1 MDDSR
6 DTSRDTPDARLDL
19 VIKNVR
25 VVRPGRPEVER
36 LDLGVKDGR
45 FARIAPD
52 IPAAAAAAVYDGR
65 GRLGF
70 PGVVDA
76 HTHVGIYG
84 PLADDAVS
92 ESRAAVSGGVTTML
106 TYFRTGQYYLNRA
119 GAYAEFFPEVLKLSE
134 GRYHCDYAY
143 HLAPIAASHVDEM
156 EALAVRHG
164 VPSFKIFMF
173 YGGYGLHG
181 QAGQDAQRRFLMI
194 GPEDTYDLAHFEF
207 ILRAAGR
214 IQRAHPTLA
223 EHVSVSLH
231 CEVADI
237 LNAYTRL
244 VGRDPTLSG
253 LRAYSAARPP
263 HAEGLAVWI
272 AAYLANE
279 AACANVNL
287 LHLSSR
293 KALEAAWTMAAV
305 FPHIDF
311 RREITV
317 GHLLLDVD
325 APTGAWAKVNP
336 PIRPREDVEFLWK
349 AVLEGRVDWIV
360 SDHACCAEEV
370 KGAGPR
376 GAGDVWLAKAGFG
389 GTEYLL
395 TGVFSEGRRRGLP
408 LHRMADL
415 LARNPARRFGL
426 LDKGDIEVG
435 YDADLAL
442 LDPDRRVVIRAA
454 DSPSAQGYTPFE
466 GQELTGQ
473 VTATFL
479 RGRLAWEDGAVVGP
493 ARGRYQHRPSG
504 TRRTS

>member
-1 MDDSR
+1 M
-6 DTSRDTPDARLDL
+6 PDRPLDL

-25 VVRPGRPEVER
+25 VVRPRRPQVER
-36 LDLGVKDGR
+36 LDLGVQDGR

-52 IPAAAAAAVYDGR
+52 IPAAEARAGYDAR
-65 GRLGF
+65 ARLGF

-84 PLADDAVS
+84 PLAEDAVS

-106 TYFRTGQYYLNRA
+106 TYFRTGQYYLNRG
-119 GAYAEFFPEVLKLSE
+119 GAYAEFFPEVLEQSA
-134 GRYHCDYAY
+134 GRYHCDYGY
-143 HLAPIAASHVDEM
+143 HLAPIA
-156 EALAVRHG
+156 

-181 QAGQDAQRRFLMI
+181 QAGQDEQRRFLMI

-207 ILRAAGR
+207 ILRDAGR
-214 IQRAHPTLA
+214 IQRAHPALA

-231 CEVADI
+231 CEMADI
-237 LNAYTRL
+237 LNAYTRI
-244 VGRDPTLSG
+244 VAQDRSLSG

-279 AACANVNL
+279 AACTNVNL

-293 KALEAAWTMAAV
+293 KALEAAFAMAGV

-325 APTGAWAKVNP
+325 APAGARAKVNP
-336 PIRPREDVEFLWK
+336 PIRPREDVEFLWR
-349 AVLEGRVDWIV
+349 AVLDGKVDWIV

-370 KGAGPR
+370 KGAGPAGR
-376 GAGDVWLAKAGFG
+376 GDIWLAKSGFG

-395 TGVFSEGRRRGLP
+395 AGVFSEGSRRGLP
-408 LHRMADL
+408 YHRMAEL
-415 LARNPARRFGL
+415 LAFNPAQRYGL
-426 LDKGDIEVG
+426 LRKGDIAVG
-435 YDADLAL
+435 FDADLAL
-442 LDPDRRVVIRAA
+442 LDPERRVTVRAA
-454 DSPSAQGYTPFE
+454 ESPSAQGYTPFE
-466 GQELTGQ
+466 GHELTGR

-479 RGRLAWEDGAVVGP
+479 RGGLAWEDGRVVGP
-493 ARGRYQHRPSG
+493 ARGHYIRRPA
-504 TRRTS
+504 

>member
-1 MDDSR
+1 
-6 DTSRDTPDARLDL
+6 
-19 VIKNVR
+19 VR
-25 VVRPGRPEVER
+25 VVRPGQPRVER
-36 LDLGVKDGR
+36 LDLGVAAGR
-45 FARIAPD
+45 FVRVAPD
-52 IPAAAAAAVYDGR
+52 IAVDQAARVYDAR

-70 PGVVDA
+70 PGLVDA

-106 TYFRTGQYYLNRA
+106 TYFRTGQYYLNRS
-119 GAYAEFFPEVLKLSE
+119 GPYAEFFPEVLRLSE
-134 GRYHCDYAY
+134 GRYHCDYGY
-143 HLAPIAASHVDEM
+143 HLAPIAGSHVDEM
-156 EALAVRHG
+156 EALATRHG

-181 QAGQDAQRRFLMI
+181 QAGPDEQRRFLMI

-207 ILRAAGR
+207 VLRAAGR
-214 IQRAHPTLA
+214 IERAHPALA
-223 EHVSVSLH
+223 RHVSVSLH
-231 CEVADI
+231 CELADI

-244 VGRDPTLSG
+244 VGRDPSLSG

-263 HAEGLAVWI
+263 HAEGLAVWV

-279 AACANVNL
+279 AACSNVNL

-293 KALEAAWTMAAV
+293 KALEAARAMADV

-311 RREITV
+311 RREVTV

-325 APTGAWAKVNP
+325 APAGAYAKVNP
-336 PIRPREDVEFLWK
+336 PIRPRDDVEFLWR
-349 AVLEGRVDWIV
+349 AVLEGKVDWIV

-370 KGAGPR
+370 KGADR
-376 GAGDVWLAKAGFG
+376 GRGSIWLAKSGFG

-395 TGVFSEGRRRGLP
+395 AGVFSEGSKRGLAY
-408 LHRMADL
+408 HQMAEL
-415 LARNPARRFGL
+415 LARNPARRYGL
-426 LDKGDIEVG
+426 LHKGDIAPG
-435 YDADLAL
+435 FDADLAL
-442 LDPDRRVVIRAA
+442 LDPERRFTVRAA
-454 DSPSAQGYTPFE
+454 ASPSGQGYTPFE

-479 RGRLAWEDGAVVGP
+479 RGEPAWEDGRVVGP
-493 ARGRYQHRPSG
+493 ARGRYIPRPG
-504 TRRTS
+504 

>member
-1 MDDSR
+1 M
-6 DTSRDTPDARLDL
+6 PEAPLDL
-19 VIKNVR
+19 IIKNAR
-25 VVRPGRPEVER
+25 VVRPRRPDLER
-36 LDLGVKDGR
+36 LDLGIRDGR
-45 FARIAPD
+45 FVRIAPD
-52 IPAAAAAAVYDGR
+52 IAASDARAVHDAR
-65 GRLGF
+65 GQLAF

-84 PLADDAVS
+84 PLAEDAVT

-106 TYFRTGQYYLNRA
+106 TYFRTGQYYLNRG
-119 GAYAEFFPEVLKLSE
+119 GAYAEFFPEVLRQSQ

-143 HLAPIAASHVDEM
+143 HLAPIAGAHVDEM
-156 EALAVRHG
+156 EALATRHG

-181 QAGQDAQRRFLMI
+181 QAGQDAQRQFLML

-231 CEVADI
+231 CEIADI

-244 VGRDPTLSG
+244 VGRDRSLSG

-279 AACANVNL
+279 AACSNVNL

-293 KALEAAWTMAAV
+293 KALEAATAMAGV

-317 GHLLLDVD
+317 AHLLLDVD
-325 APTGAWAKVNP
+325 TPTAAFAKVNP
-336 PIRPREDVEFLWK
+336 PIRPREDVEYLWR
-349 AVLEGRVDWIV
+349 A
-360 SDHACCAEEV
+360 
-370 KGAGPR
+370 
-376 GAGDVWLAKAGFG
+376 
-389 GTEYLL
+389 T
-395 TGVFSEGRRRGLP
+395 
-408 LHRMADL
+408 
-415 LARNPARRFGL
+415 
-426 LDKGDIEVG
+426 
-435 YDADLAL
+435 
-442 LDPDRRVVIRAA
+442 DRKSVV
-454 DSPSAQGYTPFE
+454 
-466 GQELTGQ
+466 
-473 VTATFL
+473 
-479 RGRLAWEDGAVVGP
+479 
-493 ARGRYQHRPSG
+493 
-504 TRRTS
+504 

>member
-1 MDDSR
+1 M
-6 DTSRDTPDARLDL
+6 PDPPLDL
-19 VIKNVR
+19 LVKNVR
-25 VVRPGRPEVER
+25 VVRPRRPGVER
-36 LDLGVKDGR
+36 LDLGVRDGR
-45 FARIAPD
+45 FARVAPTV
-52 IPAAAAAAVYDGR
+52 PAADAREVYDAG

-84 PLADDAVS
+84 PLAEDAVS

-106 TYFRTGQYYLNRA
+106 TYVRTGQYYLNRA
-119 GAYAEFFPEVLKLSE
+119 GAYAEVFPEVLRQSA
-134 GRYHCDYAY
+134 GRYHCDYGY
-143 HLAPIAASHVDEM
+143 HVAPIAGAHVDEM
-156 EALAVRHG
+156 EALATQHG

-181 QAGQDAQRRFLMI
+181 QAGQDEQRRFLML

-207 ILRAAGR
+207 VLRAAGR
-214 IQRAHPTLA
+214 LQRAHAPLA
-223 EHVSVSLH
+223 PYVSVSLH

-244 VGRDPTLSG
+244 VARDRSLGG
-253 LRAYSAARPP
+253 LAAYSAARPP

-293 KALEAAWTMAAV
+293 KALEAAATMAAV

-311 RREITV
+311 RREVTV

-325 APTGAWAKVNP
+325 APAGAYAKVNP
-336 PIRPREDVEFLWK
+336 PIRPREDVESLWRS
-349 AVLEGRVDWIV
+349 VLDGTVDWIV
-360 SDHACCAEEV
+360 SDHACCAHEV
-370 KGAGPR
+370 KEAGEGR
-376 GAGDVWLAKAGFG
+376 GDIWLAKSGFG

-395 TGVFSEGRRRGLP
+395 AGVFSEGSKRGLAP
-408 LHRMADL
+408 HRMAEL
-415 LARNPARRFGL
+415 LAFNPARRYGL
-426 LDKGDIEVG
+426 LGKGDIDVG
-435 YDADLAL
+435 FDADLAL
-442 LDPDRRVVIRAA
+442 LDPDRRFVVRAA

-479 RGRLAWEDGAVVGP
+479 RGRLVWEGGRVVGAAGGRYLARPTP
-493 ARGRYQHRPSG
+493 ARPSA
-504 TRRTS
+504 

>member
-1 MDDSR
+1 M
-6 DTSRDTPDARLDL
+6 L
-19 VIKNVR
+19 IKNVR
-25 VVRPGRPEVER
+25 VVRPRQPQIER
-36 LDLGVKDGR
+36 LDLGVADGR
-45 FARIAPD
+45 FVRVAPD
-52 IPAAAAAAVYDGR
+52 IPVDQAVEVYDAR

-84 PLADDAVS
+84 PLAEDAVS

-106 TYFRTGQYYLNRA
+106 TYFRTGQYYLNR
-119 GAYAEFFPEVLKLSE
+119 GGSYAEFFPEVLRLSE

-143 HLAPIAASHVDEM
+143 HLAPITGAHVDEM
-156 EALAVRHG
+156 EALATRHG

-181 QAGQDAQRRFLMI
+181 GAGQDEQRRFLML

-207 ILRAAGR
+207 ILREAGR
-214 IQRAHPTLA
+214 LQRAYPALA

-231 CEVADI
+231 CELADI

-244 VGRDPTLSG
+244 VARDPSLSG

-263 HAEGLAVWI
+263 HAEGLAVWV
-272 AAYLANE
+272 AAYLASE

-293 KALEAAWTMAAV
+293 KALEAATTMAGV

-311 RREITV
+311 RREVTV

-325 APTGAWAKVNP
+325 SAAGAYAKVNP
-336 PIRPREDVEFLWK
+336 PIRPRADVEFLWQ
-349 AVLEGRVDWIV
+349 AVLGGQVDWIV

-370 KGAGPR
+370 KAAGR
-376 GAGDVWLAKAGFG
+376 GQGDIWLAKAGFG

-395 TGVFSEGRRRGLP
+395 AGVFSEGSKRGLP
-408 LHRMADL
+408 CHRMAEL
-415 LARNPARRFGL
+415 VAYNPARRYGL
-426 LDKGDIEVG
+426 LHKGDIAVG

-442 LDPDRRVVIRAA
+442 LDPERRFTVRAA
-454 DSPSAQGYTPFE
+454 ASPSAQGYTPFE
-466 GQELTGQ
+466 GQELTGR

-479 RGRLAWEDGAVVGP
+479 RGRLAWEGGHVVGP
-493 ARGRYQHRPSG
+493 ARGRYIHRPA
-504 TRRTS
+504 

>member
-1 MDDSR
+1 MTDV
-6 DTSRDTPDARLDL
+6 TPLDL

-25 VVRPGRPEVER
+25 VVRPRHPEVER

-52 IPAAAAAAVYDGR
+52 IPAADAAAVYDAH

-84 PLADDAVS
+84 PLAEDAVT
-92 ESRAAVSGGVTTML
+92 ESQAAVSGGVTTML
-106 TYFRTGQYYLNRA
+106 TYFRTGQYYLNRG
-119 GAYAEFFPEVLKLSE
+119 GAYADFFPEVLAHSQ

-143 HLAPIAASHVDEM
+143 HLAPIAASHVGEM
-156 EALAVRHG
+156 EMLALRHG

-181 QAGQDAQRRFLMI
+181 QAGQDEQRRFLMI

-214 IQRAHPTLA
+214 IQQAHPALA

-231 CEVADI
+231 CEIADI
-237 LNAYTRL
+237 LNAYTRI
-244 VGRDPTLSG
+244 VAQDTTLSG

-263 HAEGLAVWI
+263 HSEGLAVWI

-279 AACANVNL
+279 AACRNVNL

-293 KALEAAWTMAAV
+293 KALEAALAMARV

-311 RREITV
+311 RREITI

-325 APTGAWAKVNP
+325 APTGTYAKVNP
-336 PIRPREDVEFLWK
+336 PIRPRDDVEYLWS
-349 AVLEGRVDWIV
+349 AVLDGSVDWVV
-360 SDHACCAEEV
+360 SDHACCVEEV
-370 KGAGPR
+370 KSAGR
-376 GAGDVWLAKAGFG
+376 GQGNVWLAKAGFG

-395 TGVFSEGRRRGLP
+395 AGLFGEGRRRGLP
-408 LHRMADL
+408 LHRMAEL
-415 LARNPARRFGL
+415 VALNPARRYGL
-426 LDKGDIEVG
+426 LDKGDVAVG

-442 LDPDRRVVIRAA
+442 LDPDRRVVVRAA
-454 DSPSAQGYTPFE
+454 ASPSAQGYTPFE
-466 GQELTGQ
+466 GRELTGQ

-479 RGRLAWEDGAVVGP
+479 RGQLAWENGKVAGP
-493 ARGRYQHRPSG
+493 ARGRYIHRPSG
-504 TRRTS
+504 TRRPS

>member
-1 MDDSR
+1 M
-6 DTSRDTPDARLDL
+6 PDRPLDL

-25 VVRPGRPEVER
+25 VVRPRRPQVER
-36 LDLGVKDGR
+36 LDLGVQDGR

-52 IPAAAAAAVYDGR
+52 IPAAEARAVYDAR
-65 GRLGF
+65 ARLGF

-84 PLADDAVS
+84 PLAEDAVS

-106 TYFRTGQYYLNRA
+106 TYFRTGQYYLNRG
-119 GAYAEFFPEVLKLSE
+119 GAYAEFFPEVLEQSA
-134 GRYHCDYAY
+134 GRYHCDYGY
-143 HLAPIAASHVDEM
+143 HLAPIA
-156 EALAVRHG
+156 

-181 QAGQDAQRRFLMI
+181 QAGQDEQRRFLMI

-214 IQRAHPTLA
+214 IQRAHPALA

-237 LNAYTRL
+237 LNAYTRI
-244 VGRDPTLSG
+244 VAQDRSLSG

-279 AACANVNL
+279 AACTNVNL

-293 KALEAAWTMAAV
+293 KALEAAFAMAGV

-325 APTGAWAKVNP
+325 APAGAHAKVNP
-336 PIRPREDVEFLWK
+336 PIRPREDVEFLWR
-349 AVLEGRVDWIV
+349 AVLDGKVDWIV

-370 KGAGPR
+370 KGAGPAGR
-376 GAGDVWLAKAGFG
+376 GDIWLAKSGFG

-395 TGVFSEGRRRGLP
+395 AGVFSEGSRRGLP
-408 LHRMADL
+408 YHRMAEL
-415 LARNPARRFGL
+415 LAFNPAQRYGL
-426 LDKGDIEVG
+426 LRKGDIAVG
-435 YDADLAL
+435 FDADLAL
-442 LDPDRRVVIRAA
+442 LDPERRVTVRAA
-454 DSPSAQGYTPFE
+454 ESPSAQGYTPFE
-466 GQELTGQ
+466 GHELTGR

-479 RGRLAWEDGAVVGP
+479 RGGLAWEDGHAVGS
-493 ARGRYQHRPSG
+493 ARGRYIRRPA
-504 TRRTS
+504 

>member
-1 MDDSR
+1 MSK
-6 DTSRDTPDARLDL
+6 PAPLDL
-19 VIKNVR
+19 VVKNVR
-25 VVRPGRPEVER
+25 VVRPGHPVVER
-36 LDLGVKDGR
+36 LDLGIRAGR
-45 FARIAPD
+45 FAELAPE
-52 IPAAAAAAVYDGR
+52 IPAARAAAVYDAG

-119 GAYAEFFPEVLKLSE
+119 GAYAEFFPEVLRLSE

-143 HLAPIAASHVDEM
+143 HLAPIAGAHVDEM
-156 EALAVRHG
+156 EALATQHG

-181 QAGQDAQRRFLMI
+181 QAGQDEQRRFLMI

-214 IQRAHPTLA
+214 IQREHPRLV

-244 VGRDPTLSG
+244 VARDPSLTG

-272 AAYLANE
+272 AAYLASE

-305 FPHIDF
+305 FPHISF
-311 RREITV
+311 TKEITV

-325 APTGAWAKVNP
+325 AGTGAWAKVNP
-336 PIRPREDVEFLWK
+336 PIRPREDVEFLWR
-349 AVLEGRVDWIV
+349 AVLDGKVDWIV

-370 KGAGPR
+370 KGAGPAGR
-376 GAGDVWLAKAGFG
+376 GDIWLAKSGFG

-395 TGVFSEGRRRGLP
+395 SGVFSEGSKRGLP
-408 LHRMADL
+408 YHRMAEL
-415 LARNPARRFGL
+415 LALNPARRYGL
-426 LDKGDIEVG
+426 LHKGDIAVG

-442 LDPDRRVVIRAA
+442 LDPDRRFTVRAA
-454 DSPSAQGYTPFE
+454 ESPSAQGYTPFE

-479 RGRLAWEDGAVVGP
+479 RGALAWERGAVVGP
-493 ARGRYQHRPSG
+493 PRGRYVARPG
-504 TRRTS
+504 

>member
-1 MDDSR
+1 MANPAS
-6 DTSRDTPDARLDL
+6 LDL

-25 VVRPGRPEVER
+25 VVRPRRPEVER

-52 IPAAAAAAVYDGR
+52 IPVAEAAEVYDAG

-106 TYFRTGQYYLNRA
+106 TYFRTGQYYLNR
-119 GAYAEFFPEVLKLSE
+119 GGTYAEFFPEVLRLSE

-143 HLAPIAASHVDEM
+143 HLAPIAAAHVGEM
-156 EALAVRHG
+156 ESLAVQHG
-164 VPSFKIFMF
+164 VTSFKIFMF

-181 QAGQDAQRRFLMI
+181 QAGQDEQRRFLMI

-214 IQRAHPTLA
+214 IQQAHPALA

-244 VGRDPTLSG
+244 VARDASLSG

-279 AACANVNL
+279 AVCANVNL

-293 KALEAAWTMAAV
+293 KALEAALTMAGV
-305 FPHIDF
+305 FPHISF

-325 APTGAWAKVNP
+325 TPTGAYAKVNP
-336 PIRPREDVEFLWK
+336 PIRPREDVEYLWQ
-349 AVLEGRVDWIV
+349 AVLDGRVDWIV

-370 KGAGPR
+370 KAAGR
-376 GAGDVWLAKAGFG
+376 GQGDIWLAKAGFG

-395 TGVFSEGRRRGLP
+395 AGVFSEGLRRGLP
-408 LHRMADL
+408 LHRMAEL
-415 LARNPARRFGL
+415 TAFNPARRYGL
-426 LDKGDIEVG
+426 LDKGDIALG
-435 YDADLAL
+435 HDADLAL
-442 LDPDRRVVIRAA
+442 LDPDRRFVVRAA

-466 GQELTGQ
+466 GQELTGR

-479 RGRLAWEDGAVVGP
+479 RGRLAWDNGVAVGP
-493 ARGRYQHRPSG
+493 ARGRYLRRPSG
-504 TRRTS
+504 PPRTP